1 MRAYLYFRWF
11 DMWIGVFY
19 DRKTK
24 ATYIQLLPMI
34 GIVLCKKVKVP
45 ENEELRKHNSGC
57 NAGG

>member
-1 MRAYLYFRWF
+1 
-11 DMWIGVFY
+11 MWIGVFY